1 MTKRSIIDFSEVSH
15 YYSRYKLFGGIFER
29 VKSLAVSKS
38 EAVQSLFNISFSV
51 EEGICCGLL
60 GANGAGKTTIIKL
73 LCGLMQPASGTISLL
88 GFSPQKRNKEML
100 KRIGVLFGN
109 RGQLV
114 WDLPPSDTWELLGV
128 SFGLSVKETRKVFYP
143 LAERLG
149 VLDKISTPVRKL
161 SLGERMK
168 CELICSILHKPEVLI
183 LDEPTIGLDIK
194 SQNEIRRIISE
205 EKKNGVT
212 VVLTSHY
219 MQDIEAAAD
228 FIVLLKNGNI
238 EYNGS
243 VSKLI
248 EKYKPGYIFQSN
260 EDFYIPGIGV
270 AENIG
275 GRWIL
280 EIPQSRHNILNTL
293 DFSKLPAD
301 FSFGRFTLEE
311 AILGIQEESYT
322 EDDDD

>member
-1 MTKRSIIDFSEVSH
+1 MTKKSVIDFSSVNH

-29 VKSLAVSKS
+29 IKRFAISKS

-51 EEGICCGLL
+51 EKGICCGLL

-73 LCGLMQPASGTISLL
+73 LCGLMQPASGTISVL

-109 RGQLV
+109 RGQLI
-114 WDLPPSDTWELLGV
+114 WDLPPTDTWELSGV
-128 SFGLSVKETRKVFYP
+128 SFGLSVKEIRNNFYP

-183 LDEPTIGLDIK
+183 LDEPTIGLDAK

-205 EKKNGVT
+205 EKKAGVT

-219 MQDIEAAAD
+219 MQDIEVAAD
-228 FIVLLKNGNI
+228 FIVLLKKGRI
-238 EYNGS
+238 EYNGNIPQ
-243 VSKLI
+243 LI

-260 EDFYIPGIGV
+260 EDFYISEIGA
-270 AENIG
+270 AENTG
-275 GRWIL
+275 GKRVL

-293 DFSKLPAD
+293 DFSKLPED
-301 FSFGRFTLEE
+301 FSFRRFTLEE
-311 AILGIQEESYT
+311 AILGIQEESCT
-322 EDDDD
+322 GDDL